1 MAMALPQ
8 TRSDGLLMHLT
19 KYKRDSTIEE
29 KKPEKRTM
37 TDQHP
42 ENHQNHLAK
51 LIKKRGPIRTI
62 GVIGMGYVGIPAAV
76 LFADIP
82 GINHVFGFQ
91 RNSKTSGYKIAML
104 NRGESP
110 LKGEEPGLEPLLK
123 KVVSAGTFS
132 CTPDFSK
139 IADCDAVTLAIQTP
153 FKDHADL
160 LPDFTPL
167 IDGLRHVG
175 QNLRPGML
183 VVLESTITPGTT
195 AGMARQILEEESGL
209 VAGRDFALAHAPER
223 VMVGRL
229 LKNIR
234 EHDRIV
240 GGIDPISKMRAV
252 ELYTPVLTTGRIIPM
267 TATAAEVTKTAENTF
282 RDLQIAAANQ
292 LALYCEAM
300 GVNFYDVRAGID
312 SLKGEGITRAILWPG
327 AGVGGH
333 CLTKDTYHLERGVQ
347 LAAEARDATET
358 GIAGGA
364 TAAEIPSE
372 TPAETGSTPKP
383 EKAGESLGARKT
395 RATALDY
402 PEGRPSLY
410 TLAREI
416 NDFMPVHMLHLTESA
431 LAEAGKPLAGAKIAL
446 LGWAFINDSDDAR
459 NTPSDPFYQAATAA
473 GAEVRVHDSWVDPAT
488 SPDLPN
494 PDRPDGGL
502 TMDLEQAISGADA
515 VVIFTGH
522 AAYRGLVPS
531 EVRRL
536 CGCERPVIVD
546 GRNVV
551 KPEEWVTEGFVY
563 RGVGRG
569 EWNSSNQEGCCFMAS
584 FGDVDV
590 TKSI

>member
-1 MAMALPQ
+1 
-8 TRSDGLLMHLT
+8 
-19 KYKRDSTIEE
+19 
-29 KKPEKRTM
+29 M
-37 TDQHP
+37 TDR
-42 ENHQNHLAK
+42 LTT
-51 LIKKRGPIRTI
+51 LIQERGPIRTI

-82 GINHVFGFQ
+82 GITHVYGFQ
-91 RNSKTSGYKIAML
+91 RDSKTSGYKIAML

-110 LKGEEPGLEPLLK
+110 LKGEEPGLEPLLQ
-123 KVVSAGTFS
+123 KVVAAGTFS
-132 CTPDFSK
+132 CTPDFTK
-139 IADCDAVTLAIQTP
+139 ISDCDAVCLAIQTP
-153 FKDHADL
+153 FKNHSDL

-195 AGMARQILEEESGL
+195 AGMAREILEEESGL

-229 LKNIR
+229 LRNIR
-234 EHDRIV
+234 EHDRII
-240 GGIDPISKMRAV
+240 GGIDRVSTMRAV
-252 ELYTPVLTTGRIIPM
+252 ELYTPVLTTGRVIPM

-347 LAAEARDATET
+347 SA
-358 GIAGGA
+358 
-364 TAAEIPSE
+364 
-372 TPAETGSTPKP
+372 GST
-383 EKAGESLGARKT
+383 
-395 RATALDY
+395 LDY
-402 PEGRPSLY
+402 PKGMQSLY
-410 TLAREI
+410 TLARDI
-416 NDFMPVHMLHLTESA
+416 NDFMPEHMLHLTKAA
-431 LAEAGKPLAGAKIAL
+431 LAEAGKPLTGARIAL

-459 NTPSDPFYQAATAA
+459 NSPSDPYYKTARAA
-473 GAEVRVHDSWVDPAT
+473 GAEVRVHDPWVDPAT
-488 SPDLPN
+488 SPDLPE
-494 PDRPDGGL
+494 DGL
-502 TMDLEQAISGADA
+502 TNDLEGVLVGADA

-522 AAYRGLVPS
+522 SAYRGLVPTQ
-531 EVRRL
+531 VKQL

-551 KPEEWVTEGFVY
+551 VPEEWVEAGFVV
-563 RGVGRG
+563 RAVGRG
-569 EWNSSNQEGCCFMAS
+569 
-584 FGDVDV
+584 DLR
-590 TKSI
+590 